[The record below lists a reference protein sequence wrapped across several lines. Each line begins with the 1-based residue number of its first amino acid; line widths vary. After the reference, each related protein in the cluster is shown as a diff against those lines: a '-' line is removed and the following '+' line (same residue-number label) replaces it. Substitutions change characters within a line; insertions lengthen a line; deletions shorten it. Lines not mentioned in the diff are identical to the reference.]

1 MFSLMEIVTPLTLT
15 VLALIFYILHNKKEA
30 RSKK

>member
-15 VLALIFYILHNKKEA
+15 VLAPTFYILHKKEA

>member
-15 VLALIFYILHNKKEA
+15 VLALIFYILHKQEA